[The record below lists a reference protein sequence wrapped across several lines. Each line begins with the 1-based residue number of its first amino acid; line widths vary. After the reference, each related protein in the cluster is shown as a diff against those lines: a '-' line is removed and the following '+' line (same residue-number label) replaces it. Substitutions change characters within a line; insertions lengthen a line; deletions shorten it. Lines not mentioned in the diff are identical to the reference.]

1 MEFKV
6 WKTIKLGTGL
16 HTADDFKYALK
27 EGGFHFSLWTEDIF
41 NKSAFTVA
49 TKETEADL
57 VVVSGSDLGF
67 NDRTTR
73 EEIYKRA
80 LELGLE
86 LCPPE
91 VGPQLRIQYKDQPVG
106 EQLLIGMKPII
117 SSVGGGGPGVF
128 GVDCLVGGSGSGR
141 WLFGFY
147 GGLEYSW
154 DVHHRWVFLRPKP
167 N

>member
-1 MEFKV
+1 MELKV

-16 HTADDFKYALK
+16 RTADDFKHALR
-27 EGGFHFSLWTEDIF
+27 EGGFKFSLWSEDIF

-49 TKETEADL
+49 VKALEAGL

-67 NDRTTR
+67 NDRVTR
-73 EEIYKRA
+73 AEIYKRA
-80 LELGLE
+80 QELGLE

-106 EQLLIGMKPII
+106 EELIIGMKPII
-117 SSVGGGGPGVF
+117 SSVGGHGPGVF
-128 GVDCLVGGSGSGR
+128 VVDRLVGVNGSSP
-141 WLFGFY
+141 WLVGFY
-147 GGLEYSW
+147 GGSEYFW
-154 DVHHRWVFLRPKP
+154 DAHHRWVFLRPNP